1 LLKYLLN
8 INLFKKDGKN
18 KVMSDFFK
26 QDVLNKIKDNESDIK
41 EIDNFLSKDESNNFI
56 EYFQNLK
63 EKSIGKSQYI
73 EREESTKIFFKFD
86 QSQELKKLKKKIED
100 HIGEFYVN
108 DFQPHLI
115 TSRYPL
121 RLHADTGK
129 NPNDIIFKN
138 VIIPVEIEYDLSKD
152 NNKPPNTI
160 IFKNR
165 WYNQSALFTKFID
178 NDKDFIIKDKD
189 GKFVD
194 VLNIDLFYQHIK
206 DINNH
211 TAEYEG
217 FFFNISDSFK
227 DYIQRLTQVKRYN
240 LRTNKH
246 IINENEFDKKLYDK
260 YLTHQP
266 YEDCKSLEI
275 DKVVETKIGSLI
287 YWDRVRIHSSDNFT
301 KNNVKSKSLLAFFT
315 SKTKID

>member
-1 LLKYLLN
+1 MI
-8 INLFKKDGKN
+8 INLFKKDGKI
-18 KVMSDFFK
+18 KIMSIFFEKNVLK
-26 QDVLNKIKDNESDIK
+26 QIQENESEIK
-41 EIDNFLSKDESNNFI
+41 EINNFLSSDECNDFI
-56 EYFQNLK
+56 EYFNNLK

-73 EREESTKIFFKFD
+73 EREESTKIFFNFD
-86 QSQELKKLKKKIED
+86 QSKELKNLKEKVEE

-108 DFQPHLI
+108 DFQPHMI

-121 RLHADTGK
+121 RLHVDTGK

-138 VIIPVEIEYDLSKD
+138 VIIPVQIEYDLNK
-152 NNKPPNTI
+152 NNYKPPNTI

-165 WYNQSALFTKFID
+165 WYDQSALFTKFTD
-178 NDKDFIIKDKD
+178 NDKDFIIKDKN

-194 VLNIDLFYQHIK
+194 ILNIDLFYDHIK
-206 DINNH
+206 HINNQII
-211 TAEYEG
+211 EFEG
-217 FFFNISDSFK
+217 SSFKVNERFK
-227 DYIQRLTQVKRYN
+227 DYIKRLTEIKRYN

-246 IINENEFDKKLYDK
+246 ITNEINFDRELYDK

-287 YWDRVRIHSSDNFT
+287 YWDRVRIHSSDNFM
-301 KNNVKSKSLLAFFT
+301 KNNIKSKTLLAFFT
-315 SKTKID
+315 SKTRID